1 MALDIKA
8 EIEKIIAQVT
18 KDGDLKEK
26 FMKDPAAT
34 VRGLVGD
41 QADDDTIK
49 KIIEMVKEA
58 IGKSGGLSGLGEKIT
73 GVLGSILGKKDD
85 DNDDKKEEKKDE

>member
-1 MALDIKA
+1 MDIKA

-49 KIIEMVKEA
+49 KIIDMVKDA
-58 IGKSGGLSGLGEKIT
+58 IGKGGLSGIGDKISD
-73 GVLGSILGKKDD
+73 VLGGIFGKKD
-85 DNDDKKEEKKDE
+85 NDKEEKKDE

>member
-1 MALDIKA
+1 MDIKA
-8 EIEKIIAQVT
+8 EIEKIVAQLT
-18 KDGDLKEK
+18 KDGDLKDK

-49 KIIEMVKEA
+49 KIIEMVKDA
-58 IGKSGGLSGLGEKIT
+58 IGKNGGLGSIGEKIS

-85 DNDDKKEEKKDE
+85 DAKEEKKDE

>member
-1 MALDIKA
+1 MDIKA

-34 VRGLVGD
+34 VRGLVGN

-49 KIIEMVKEA
+49 KIIDMVKDA
-58 IGKSGGLSGLGEKIT
+58 IGKGGLSSIGDKISD
-73 GVLGSILGKKDD
+73 VLGGIFGKKDD
-85 DNDDKKEEKKDE
+85 DKEEKKDE

>member
-1 MALDIKA
+1 MDIKA

-49 KIIEMVKEA
+49 KIIDMVKDA
-58 IGKSGGLSGLGEKIT
+58 IGKGGLSGIGDKISD
-73 GVLGSILGKKDD
+73 VLGGIFGKKD
-85 DNDDKKEEKKDE
+85 NDKEEKKDK

>member
-1 MALDIKA
+1 MDIKA

-49 KIIEMVKEA
+49 KIIDMVKDA
-58 IGKSGGLSGLGEKIT
+58 IGKGGLSGIGDKISD
-73 GVLGSILGKKDD
+73 VLGGIFGKKDD
-85 DNDDKKEEKKDE
+85 DKEEKKDE